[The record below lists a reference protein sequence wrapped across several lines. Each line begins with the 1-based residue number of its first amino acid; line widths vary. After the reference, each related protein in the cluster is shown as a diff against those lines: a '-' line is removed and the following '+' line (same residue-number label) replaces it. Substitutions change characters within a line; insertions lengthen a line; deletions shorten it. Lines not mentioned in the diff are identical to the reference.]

1 MRYDSLKRFKGIMM
15 LSFVQT
21 HIKLFVLIS
30 MLFTALFAFLL
41 GKILWAS
48 LSLAALVFL
57 AAPDAMKERFR
68 RSVGKF
74 F

>member
-1 MRYDSLKRFKGIMM
+1 MRYDSQKRFKGIMM

-41 GKILWAS
+41 NQMLWAS
-48 LSLAALVFL
+48 LSVAALVFL
-57 AAPDAMKERFR
+57 AVPDAMKEQFR
-68 RSVGKF
+68 HSVGKLF
-74 F
+74 

>member
-1 MRYDSLKRFKGIMM
+1 MRYDSQKRFKGMMM

-41 GKILWAS
+41 NQMLWAS
-48 LSLAALVFL
+48 LSLGALMFL
-57 AAPDAMKERFR
+57 AMPDAMKEHFR

>member
-1 MRYDSLKRFKGIMM
+1 MRYDSQKRFKGIMM

-41 GKILWAS
+41 NQMLWAS
-48 LSLAALVFL
+48 LSVAALMFL
-57 AAPDAMKERFR
+57 AIPDAMKEQFR
-68 RSVGKF
+68 HSVGKLF
-74 F
+74 